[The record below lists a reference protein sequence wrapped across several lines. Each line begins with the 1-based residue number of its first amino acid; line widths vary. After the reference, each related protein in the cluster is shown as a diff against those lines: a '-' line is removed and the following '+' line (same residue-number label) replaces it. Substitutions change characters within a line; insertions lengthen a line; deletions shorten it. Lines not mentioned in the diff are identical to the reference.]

1 MARSDRVIAFIER
14 LTLTAGQHA
23 GQPFCLRAWQKKI
36 IRGIYDP
43 ERNGKRVIRTALI
56 TMPRKNGK
64 TQLAA
69 ALALCHLFGPENE
82 ERGQV
87 YSAAADRNQ
96 AALIFNEAAAMIR
109 ADRELEAICNIIESQ
124 KRIVHY
130 RSGSFYQALSSE
142 SRRAHG
148 YNASAIIYDELAQ
161 APNRKLFDVLTTSTA
176 ARAEPLMIVISTQSS
191 DPNHIMSELVEY
203 GRKVRDGVVKDVTFY
218 PFILEAPVDA
228 DPWSEKVW
236 KACNPALGDFRS
248 LEEMRH
254 YAEQAKRIPAREA
267 AFRAF
272 YLNQQVDAEQ
282 RFIGSADWLAC
293 GEPVDATALHGR
305 PCWGGLD
312 LSSTRDLTALVLYFP
327 DDDGAIV
334 PTFWVPG
341 ERLDEREDHDRVPYR
356 TWRDQG
362 FLETTPGRAI
372 DKGAIAF
379 RMAEIASAYDVR
391 GVAYD
396 RWRIEDLK
404 KALSDDGVELPLI
417 AWGQGFRDMS
427 PALDAMEVA
436 VLHRKLRHGGH
447 PVLTW
452 NASNAVVVSDPAGG
466 RKIAKDRS
474 RERVDGLVALA
485 MAIGLHAREPKPI
498 EYNFDRPLV
507 LSL

>member
-1 MARSDRVIAFIER
+1 MARSDRVIAFIEN
-14 LTLTAGQHA
+14 LTLTAGKHA
-23 GQPFCLRAWQKKI
+23 GQPFRLRAWQKKI

-69 ALALCHLFGPENE
+69 ALTLCHLFGPESE
-82 ERGQV
+82 DRGQV

-96 AALIFNEAAAMIR
+96 AALIFNEGAAMIR

-130 RSGSFYQALSSE
+130 RSGSFYQAVSSE
-142 SRRAHG
+142 SRSAHG

-176 ARAEPLMIVISTQSS
+176 ARAEPLTIVISTQSS
-191 DPNHIMSELVEY
+191 DPNHIMSELTDY
-203 GRKVRDGVVKDVTFY
+203 GRKVRDGMVKDPTFY
-218 PFILEAPVDA
+218 PVILEAPVDA
-228 DPWSEKVW
+228 DPWLEKVW

-254 YAEQAKRIPAREA
+254 YAKQAKRIPAREA
-267 AFRAF
+267 TFRAL

-293 GEPVDATALHGR
+293 GEPVDATALRGR

-312 LSSTRDLTALVLYFP
+312 LSSTRDLTALVLFFP
-327 DDDGAIV
+327 DDGGAVV

-341 ERLDEREDHDRVPYR
+341 DSLDEREDHDRVPYR

-379 RMAEIASAYDVR
+379 RMAEIASTYDVR
-391 GVAYD
+391 GIAYD

-404 KALSDDGVELPLI
+404 SALSNQGIELPLV

-427 PALDAMEVA
+427 PAVDAMEAA
-436 VLHRKLRHGGH
+436 VLDCNLRHGGH

-452 NASNAVVVSDPAGG
+452 NASNAVVVSDPAGS

-474 RERVDGLVALA
+474 RDRVDGLVALA
-485 MAIGLHAREPKPI
+485 MAIGLHARGSGMV
-498 EYNFDRPLV
+498 EYDFDRPLV